1 MKKHCCLILILFSL
15 STAALYAQIS
25 EGGYPLDV
33 SPQKSVSLVT
43 RSIFHT
49 PRFDRAMIPESAP
62 DPVPFKSVRFAHP
75 FPVQLRPDN
84 SGIWYDAG
92 AYRVWQLSVVSG
104 GAYSVQII
112 FSRYRIP
119 QGARLFLFDA
129 RKEFVLG
136 AFTCRNNKSFGKLAV
151 YPVPGDSIIIQYEV
165 PADAA
170 DRGELEIGTVYHD
183 YADFFGL
190 KNRVEPRRLSGACNV
205 DINCCFD
212 NRFKELQQAVCRIV
226 AAGELGTG
234 TLLNNASNDRRP
246 LLISAYHVFKKTKNA
261 EESIFDFN
269 YESPFCTG
277 INGSD
282 LQSVSGATT
291 LASFDSLDFILVE
304 LSELP
309 PPSYRPYLAGWD
321 ARTERPSA
329 CFTLHHPNGDTKKV
343 SYDEGICDS
352 ARYNKNYINYG
363 HWKVHNWESGTTEG
377 GSSGAGLF
385 NPDMRLTG
393 TLSGGNASC
402 TVNSYDLFSRFD
414 KVWNYRPEKNQQVA
428 CWLGDSTESS
438 LFCDGMDPY
447 ESEEEACTVISNFFT
462 DDLHCTIPVPEG
474 GTGILTGNNTFG
486 ITELA
491 ERFNDFSTATLQG
504 VSIGIASFRDL
515 SDEAELILRI
525 YTGDSL
531 PSFAEKQYRFPFGML
546 TPSAMN
552 YFAFPEPLVVSG
564 TFFISVVVPGMDS
577 LALFQSDRRHIAGTN
592 TFLVLH
598 NGAWK
603 EAHELA
609 GSGSQGLSL
618 LMQVVVCGASPV
630 QPNDTTW
637 QDESLFRLYPNPARN
652 YIVLEFTNR
661 LSMHNVKLFDLAGK
675 LLQNEQYA
683 NRMYA
688 EMDVSS
694 FSPGIY
700 LVCVEEEDGKTEIRK
715 VVISGL

>member
-1 MKKHCCLILILFSL
+1 
-15 STAALYAQIS
+15 
-25 EGGYPLDV
+25 
-33 SPQKSVSLVT
+33 
-43 RSIFHT
+43 
-49 PRFDRAMIPESAP
+49 
-62 DPVPFKSVRFAHP
+62 
-75 FPVQLRPDN
+75 
-84 SGIWYDAG
+84 
-92 AYRVWQLSVVSG
+92 
-104 GAYSVQII
+104 
-112 FSRYRIP
+112 
-119 QGARLFLFDA
+119 
-129 RKEFVLG
+129 
-136 AFTCRNNKSFGKLAV
+136 
-151 YPVPGDSIIIQYEV
+151 
-165 PADAA
+165 
-170 DRGELEIGTVYHD
+170 
-183 YADFFGL
+183 
-190 KNRVEPRRLSGACNV
+190 
-205 DINCCFD
+205 
-212 NRFKELQQAVCRIV
+212 
-226 AAGELGTG
+226 
-234 TLLNNASNDRRP
+234 
-246 LLISAYHVFKKTKNA
+246 
-261 EESIFDFN
+261 
-269 YESPFCTG
+269 
-277 INGSD
+277 
-282 LQSVSGATT
+282 
-291 LASFDSLDFILVE
+291 
-304 LSELP
+304 
-309 PPSYRPYLAGWD
+309 
-321 ARTERPSA
+321 
-329 CFTLHHPNGDTKKV
+329 
-343 SYDEGICDS
+343 
-352 ARYNKNYINYG
+352 
-363 HWKVHNWESGTTEG
+363 
-377 GSSGAGLF
+377 
-385 NPDMRLTG
+385 
-393 TLSGGNASC
+393 
-402 TVNSYDLFSRFD
+402 
-414 KVWNYRPEKNQQVA
+414 
-428 CWLGDSTESS
+428 
-438 LFCDGMDPY
+438 MDPY